1 MPRLKGPVPQVQAK
15 EGPMPQLVKKR
26 RSGWAVLAAAALIAS
41 ILAVGATP
49 AAAAPRQPDQE
60 ATWKACLG
68 PAMADQGFSD
78 VSASDN
84 ASHYDNINCLAYYG
98 ITTGRTADTFAPDAN
113 VTRSQMALFLARAA
127 DKAGID
133 LGEAED
139 QGFTDLNA
147 DDTERFD
154 AINLLVGAGIMF
166 GDTETSFDP
175 PSTTVFA
182 PTDHVTRWE
191 MAMFLFAFLDHALA
205 SVLIDELPPSVDGEG
220 VGHVE
225 LNSPDGE
232 DGTPPDDYFRDSR
245 RQTPAH
251 VDDRISAIYE
261 LGITTGQNGM
271 VGEQGVY
278 NPNGLVTRA
287 QMASF
292 IMRTMGHTN
301 LRPAGLTAQSTDVN
315 TQVSVRDA
323 DFAPI
328 GDVRTEVFTTNFP
341 DDAFNANGACIGRF
355 VTEQD
360 PSFEACEIDYGDR
373 LTDGET
379 GNALWEGVGLERGNN
394 LVITCAAETG
404 PTIGEP
410 AEDDEYQFMAGTRGS
425 DTDYTIYAWSSS
437 LGDEANTDDLFESV
451 PANVL
456 TELTEA
462 VKFVVTG
469 DGSGTAPGPGDDE
482 GVHPG
487 LHFNMGQA
495 VTFTVQLLD
504 EDGDPVGP
512 TPGLNNYFNVRVDTF
527 VEASA
532 APTGSGDPVVA
543 NSPSAGLTGEVY
555 QGDDAIPATPADLAL
570 DPEKIYARDDVVDTI
585 ASFPTGDGLTSGD
598 YTRIRSV
605 REPDSS
611 GQFVVT
617 VGYRDPTRLL
627 NNADA
632 LVQITITPATGNALE
647 ARDMTMPMD
656 EGQITGNSVQLPD
669 VRFSDNGAIA
679 TSIEASANAYRI
691 RSLLRNRN
699 SISASVLD
707 QYGALYRGGQYQIV
721 ASDLDH
727 ADDANTADVD
737 ESDFPNP
744 FTVSRSGRRSLGYT
758 HNGVSPERQDV
769 TLQLQLPGI
778 AAKDTNDDDTSRDDT
793 VAVPPVVVTGVT
805 DSVTVLWA
813 SVAAGPLA
821 RGQNTAGL
829 QILMGD
835 PGANFIV
842 VTNAAPTDPDGDEDT
857 LNSTAVPVA
866 YPYGPDDNFVV
877 EGTSV
882 TMDQFEEI
890 LAQHDPT
897 FRNGGLIESLGTL
910 SWAGYDFSRP
920 RDGATWT
927 ITGLSCREAPSGD

>member
-1 MPRLKGPVPQVQAK
+1 
-15 EGPMPQLVKKR
+15 
-26 RSGWAVLAAAALIAS
+26 
-41 ILAVGATP
+41 
-49 AAAAPRQPDQE
+49 
-60 ATWKACLG
+60 
-68 PAMADQGFSD
+68 MADQGFTD
-78 VSASDN
+78 VSMSTH
-84 ASHYDNINCLAYYG
+84 ASHYGSINCLAYYG
-98 ITTGRTADTFAPDAN
+98 ITTGRTADTFAPGAN

-147 DDTERFD
+147 DDTERVD

-175 PSTTVFA
+175 PSETLFA

-191 MAMFLFAFLDHALA
+191 MAMFLFAFLDHALD
-205 SVLIDELPPSVDGEG
+205 SVLIDELPPAIDGEG

-232 DGTPPDDYFRDSR
+232 DGTPPDDYFRDAR

-261 LGITTGQNGM
+261 LGVTNLTP
-271 VGEQGVY
+271 GEQGVY

-323 DFAPI
+323 DFVPI

-360 PSFEACEIDYGDR
+360 PSFEACEIDHGDR

-379 GNALWEGVGLERGNN
+379 GNALWEGVGLERGNQ
-394 LVITCAAETG
+394 LVIVCSAEG
-404 PTIGEP
+404 NPERGEP
-410 AEDDEYQFMAGTRGS
+410 AEDNEYQFMAGTRGS

-437 LGDEANTDDLFESV
+437 IGDEANADDLFQSV

-469 DGSGTAPGPGDDE
+469 VGSGTADADTGA
-482 GVHPG
+482 HPG
-487 LHFNMGQA
+487 LHFKMGQT

-512 TPGLNNYFNVRVDTF
+512 TPGVNNYFNVIEDTF
-527 VEASA
+527 IETVD
-532 APTGSGDPVVA
+532 APPDSGAPVVA

-555 QGDDAIPATPADLAL
+555 QGSDPIPDTDEAL
-570 DPEKIYARDDVVDTI
+570 ESDPERIYARDDVVDTNP
-585 ASFPTGDGLTSGD
+585 SFPTEDDRDFS
-598 YTRIRSV
+598 RIPRV

-611 GQFVVT
+611 GRFTVT

-632 LVQITITPATGNALE
+632 LVRVTITPARGNLLE
-647 ARDMTMPMD
+647 AREMTRPG
-656 EGQITGNSVQLPD
+656 GQATITGNSVQVPD
-669 VRFSDNGAIA
+669 VRFSDNAPLA
-679 TSIEASANAYRI
+679 TIVDARAAAYRL

-707 QYGALYRGGQYQIV
+707 QYGVLYRGGQYEI
-721 ASDLDH
+721 AATDTDH
-727 ADDANTADVD
+727 PSDANADPVVVG
-737 ESDFPNP
+737 DFPNP
-744 FTVSRSGRRSLGYT
+744 FAVSRSGRRSLGYT
-758 HNGVSPERQDV
+758 HTGISPERQDV
-769 TLQLQLPGI
+769 TLQLRLPGI
-778 AAKDTNDDDTSRDDT
+778 AAKDENDDDTSRDDT
-793 VAVPPVVVTGVT
+793 VAVASIDVVGVSDDVTI
-805 DSVTVLWA
+805 LWA

-821 RGQNTAGL
+821 TGQNTTGL
-829 QILMGD
+829 PILMGD

-842 VTNAAPTDPDGDEDT
+842 VDSDNDVDTDNNAA
-857 LNSTAVPVA
+857 AIPVA
-866 YPYGPDDNFVV
+866 YPYGADDNFVV
-877 EGTSV
+877 EGASV

-890 LAQHDPT
+890 LAQHDP
-897 FRNGGLIESLGTL
+897 FYVRGGLIESLGTL
-910 SWAGYDFSRP
+910 TWAGYDFSRP

-927 ITGLSCREAPSGD
+927 ITGLLCREPPTGD